1 MPPPALAQPVASVV
15 AAAPGRRVGDDPMRG
30 IVMVVIASVFFS
42 ISDATAKYVTQTLP
56 VIEVAWV
63 RYLVFTLL
71 ATLPALRDH
80 GATFRTRRPML
91 QLLRGLGIV
100 SSALFFV
107 YGLRLLPMADAAAI
121 NFVSPMF
128 ITILSVPFLGEK
140 VGPRRWAAVGVG
152 LTGAVIAA
160 QPGTSAFSAAAIY
173 PVLSAAT
180 WAIAII
186 LTRRMAATEGTST
199 IIAWTAGTGL
209 VLLTALLPFGV
220 AVPTPRELALCLLI
234 GVAASL
240 GQGIVVLGYRM
251 APASTAGAVLLP
263 ATALVDRAGLHR
275 VRWPAGPRDDH
286 RRDDHRRQRPVLGA
300 PRAPHTVR
308 ATRAAAPGR

>member
-1 MPPPALAQPVASVV
+1 
-15 AAAPGRRVGDDPMRG
+15 MRG

-140 VGPRRWAAVGVG
+140 VGARRWAAVGVG

-251 APASTAGAVLLP
+251 APASMLAPFSYLQLLWS
-263 ATALVDRAGLHR
+263 TALGYIVFDGRPGLATIIGATIIAGSGLYSAHR
-275 VRWPAGPRDDH
+275 E
-286 RRDDHRRQRPVLGA
+286 RR
-300 PRAPHTVR
+300 
-308 ATRAAAPGR
+308 TR